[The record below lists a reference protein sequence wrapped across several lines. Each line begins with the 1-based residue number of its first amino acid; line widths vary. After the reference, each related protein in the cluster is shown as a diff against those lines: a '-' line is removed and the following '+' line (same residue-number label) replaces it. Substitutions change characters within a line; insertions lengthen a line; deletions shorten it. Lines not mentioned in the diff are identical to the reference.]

1 MIWLNGEQ
9 VAGAHA
15 SFNLTDRG
23 LLLGDGV
30 FDTALVI
37 DGAPV
42 WREAHV
48 RRLCDACATIGL
60 DVGAGGGLAK
70 VSLAQGPL
78 AQRIDEAMTLASAGL
93 ARGSIRVTV
102 TRGAGPRGVVPPD
115 APSPTV
121 LASQAP
127 MSVLPVFQPL
137 SLWLS
142 SVRRNE
148 TSVTSR
154 TKSLAYLDNILE
166 TQHARAGGCDDALFL
181 NTRGNVACAGVG
193 NIFVLHG
200 ERLLTPPVS
209 DGVLPGIARAE
220 LMRIAAAV
228 GLVAGEQ
235 TLAMEDMTCAEAI
248 FVSSSLRLLAPVTRI
263 GDAMAQQSP
272 EIFARLR
279 DVMAAGAGV

>member
-9 VAGAHA
+9 VAGNHA
-15 SFNLTDRG
+15 SFDLTDRG

-48 RRLCDACATIGL
+48 RRLCDACTAIGL
-60 DVGAGGGLAK
+60 DVAQGALTHG
-70 VSLAQGPL
+70 SLADRLEQS
-78 AQRIDEAMTLASAGL
+78 MTLASAGM

-115 APSPTV
+115 APSPAV
-121 LASQAP
+121 IASHAP
-127 MSVLPVFQPL
+127 MATLPVFQPL

-154 TKSLAYLDNILE
+154 IKSLAYLDNILE
-166 TQHARAGGCDDALFL
+166 TQRARAAGCDEALFL
-181 NTRGNVACAGVG
+181 NTRGHVACAGVG

-200 ERLLTPPVS
+200 KRLLTPPVS

-220 LMRIAAAV
+220 LIRLAVATGLDAA
-228 GLVAGEQ
+228 EQ
-235 TLAMEDMTCAEAI
+235 TLVMDDLTRADAI
-248 FVSSSLRLLAPVTRI
+248 FVSNSLRLLAPVTRI
-263 GDAMAQQSP
+263 GDAMAAQAP
-272 EIFARLR
+272 EVFAQLR
-279 DVMAAGAGV
+279 AAMATGAGVGV